1 MTDTNSN
8 PTLVDKERLKQVG
21 KKVTEFLEPENLQE
35 GGWLKLLTIVVGGIL
50 LLTLLFS
57 ILWSR
62 APGPFDVRLVA
73 QMRIE
78 ENEHAEVIG
87 YVTTSTLIEVATQ
100 LLSKSG
106 GYLSNDKLPP
116 GVFMDNITNWE
127 WGVLQQIRDFTGA
140 LRNDFSRAPTI
151 YTENEDL
158 TQAHPKFNVDNTSW
172 MVPSAEGEYWT
183 GIEYVENYLNDL
195 GTGRAQFYARA
206 DNLRDWLKIV
216 GRRLESLSQRLSASL
231 GESQSK
237 TNEEESSTNKSQ
249 FSEIQSKTPWLKVDD
264 VFYEARG
271 TSWALVHLLRAI
283 EIDFKDLLQKRGALA
298 SLQQIIRKLETTQST
313 VWSPMILNGSE
324 FGIFANHSLVMSSY
338 ISNASNGINGLRDLL
353 LK

>member
-1 MTDTNSN
+1 MTDNSSS
-8 PTLVDKERLKQVG
+8 PPLVDKARLKQVG
-21 KKVTEFLEPENLQE
+21 KKVTEFLEPENLHE
-35 GGWLKLLTIVVGGIL
+35 GGWLKLLAIVVIGIL

-62 APGPFDVRLVA
+62 EPALFDVGVA
-73 QMRIE
+73 AKIRMEQ
-78 ENEHAEVIG
+78 NEHADVIG
-87 YVTTSTLIEVATQ
+87 YTTTNTLIEVAST
-100 LLSKSG
+100 LLTKSG
-106 GYLSNDKLPP
+106 GYISNDRIPP
-116 GVFMDNITNWE
+116 GIFMDNIANWE
-127 WGVLQQIRDFTGA
+127 WGVLQQVRDFTGA

-158 TQAHPKFNVDNTSW
+158 TLAHPKFNVDNTSW
-172 MVPSAEGEYWT
+172 MVPSAESEYWT

-206 DNLRDWLKIV
+206 DNLRDWLKVV

-231 GESQSK
+231 GSAQPTADEDGNSK
-237 TNEEESSTNKSQ
+237 KSQ
-249 FSEIQSKTPWLKVDD
+249 LSEIQSQTPWFEIDD

-271 TSWALVHLLRAI
+271 TSWALLHLLRAI
-283 EIDFKDLLQKRGALA
+283 EVDFNDLLQKRGALA
-298 SLQQIIRKLETTQST
+298 SLQQIIRKLEATQST
-313 VWSPMILNGSE
+313 IWSPMILNGSE